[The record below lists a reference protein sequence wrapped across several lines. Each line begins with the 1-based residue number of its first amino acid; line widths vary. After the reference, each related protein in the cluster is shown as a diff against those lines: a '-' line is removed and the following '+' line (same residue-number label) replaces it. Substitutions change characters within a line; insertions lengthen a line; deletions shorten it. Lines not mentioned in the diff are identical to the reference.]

1 MEFTVFPQKYVQGSN
16 LKRKKKGNDYSEI
29 PSLSVMQ

>member
-16 LKRKKKGNDYSEI
+16 LKRKKRNDYSEI
-29 PSLSVMQ
+29 PSLGVMQ